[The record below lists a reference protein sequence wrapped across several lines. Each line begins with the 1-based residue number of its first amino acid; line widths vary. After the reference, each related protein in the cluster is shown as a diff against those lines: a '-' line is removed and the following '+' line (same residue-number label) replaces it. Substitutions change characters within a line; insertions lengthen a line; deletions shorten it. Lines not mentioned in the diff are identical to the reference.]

1 MKRFFP
7 FPQLVLGLTFNWGVW
22 MGWAAVHGDMDY
34 SIIAPLYLSCVS
46 WTLVY
51 DTIYGHQDKHDDAKL
66 GLHSTALTFG
76 NDDDVQKQILYS
88 LATVSGLSWL
98 YVGQVADLAAIY
110 NVGAMTAYSHIL
122 WQIHTADLNE
132 PHNLAER
139 FRSNQAVGAILFGS
153 IVAGKFFA

>member
-1 MKRFFP
+1 
-7 FPQLVLGLTFNWGVW
+7 
-22 MGWAAVHGDMDY
+22 
-34 SIIAPLYLSCVS
+34 
-46 WTLVY
+46 
-51 DTIYGHQDKHDDAKL
+51 
-66 GLHSTALTFG
+66 
-76 NDDDVQKQILYS
+76 

-110 NVGAMTAYSHIL
+110 NVGAMTAYSHLL